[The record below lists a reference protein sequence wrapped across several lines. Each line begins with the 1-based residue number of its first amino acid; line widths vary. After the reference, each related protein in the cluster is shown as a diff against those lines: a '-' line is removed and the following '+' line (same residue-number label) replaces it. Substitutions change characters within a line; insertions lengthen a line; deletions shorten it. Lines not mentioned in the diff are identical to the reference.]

1 MFYVFTGSFLSQDKT
16 SSEVFHDTLADD
28 SLQERI
34 TSCRQ
39 ALHGLNAAA
48 SVFAKSM
55 TELSAASPRDRISG
69 ELRAQLF
76 DEAALMV
83 PEMSQKVNEV
93 VAKMML
99 EHKNRTQVMDNLP
112 LISSNQ

>member
-1 MFYVFTGSFLSQDKT
+1 MIFTFCLINGYVLPQDKA
-16 SSEVFHDTLADD
+16 SSEVFHETVADD

-39 ALHGLNAAA
+39 ALNSLKAAA
-48 SVFAKSM
+48 SVFVQSAS
-55 TELSAASPRDRISG
+55 ELSTASPRDRISG

-76 DEAALMV
+76 DEAALMIS
-83 PEMSQKVNEV
+83 EMSQKVNEI

-99 EHKNRTQVMDNLP
+99 EHKNRKQSDG
-112 LISSNQ
+112 